1 MKLKHYEIII
11 LLLYNYIMNYHFE
24 ELVSACR
31 DGNLEKARTIITLH
45 PINIHAKNDKLIKTI
60 CETKNFNILMWV
72 LELAEQLN
80 DPFDLDSLMVNYI
93 LTQEESFINEFI
105 GCIAKF
111 NNRNNIENKDVDVK
125 QNEETKIVVELVELA
140 NPNPN
145 PITLATNEQDNGS
158 QSVENNNEQC
168 INTYSNNTPNVNIDK
183 LLEQINERMEST
195 NKFIEEFYNKITE
208 KNNAQLNMG
217 SSDNYSDDNYSDSS
231 ESEAEKQDN
240 NPVNTNNN
248 QNNSTDTDDDMPELV
263 DDDSETDD
271 NVDYSAT
278 LDPSTNLKRS
288 PGAIKELTEGDTLY
302 YRYSDDIHIIDRR
315 KKRMYLYYNMLNQ
328 NLDASSTEDF
338 NHESEE
344 LDNSKLSLELEPTE
358 LDSNPNSNPNP
369 KPELVN
375 SGLLSESKPR
385 EMISIEL
392 EEEGFDDIFYN
403 LQNAKEMRRRAIK
416 IIIDDIA
423 SLIEFKLVRGY
434 CEYPIA
440 KEQRKYFKEIKEI
453 LEKREYTATLKIDYA
468 NNSIIYIEW

>member
-1 MKLKHYEIII
+1 
-11 LLLYNYIMNYHFE
+11 MNNNFE

-31 DGNLEKARTIITLH
+31 DGNLEKAQSIITLH

-60 CETKNFNILMWV
+60 CGTKNFDILMWL

-93 LTQEESFINEFI
+93 LTQEETFINEFI

-111 NNRNNIENKDVDVK
+111 NNRNNIENKDVDVDVK
-125 QNEETKIVVELVELA
+125 DNEETKIVVELVELA
-140 NPNPN
+140 NPKN
-145 PITLATNEQDNGS
+145 LATNEQENDS
-158 QSVENNNEQC
+158 QSVKNNNEQS
-168 INTYSNNTPNVNIDK
+168 INIYNNTPNVNIDK

-195 NKFIEEFYNKITE
+195 NKFIEEFYDKITE
-208 KNNAQLNMG
+208 KNNAQLNMSS
-217 SSDNYSDDNYSDSS
+217 SSDNYPDSS

-248 QNNSTDTDDDMPELV
+248 QNNSTDTDDDVPELV
-263 DDDSETDD
+263 DGDYKTDD
-271 NVDYSAT
+271 NVEYSET
-278 LDPSTNLKRS
+278 LDPCTNLKIF
-288 PGAIKELTEGDTLY
+288 PGAIKELTGGDALY
-302 YRYSDDIHIIDRR
+302 CRYSDDIDIIDRR

-328 NLDASSTEDF
+328 NQNQNQDLNTSSTEDF
-338 NHESEE
+338 NHESG
-344 LDNSKLSLELEPTE
+344 ELEQELTE
-358 LDSNPNSNPNP
+358 SEQINERMELTNSNPNSNSDPNP
-369 KPELVN
+369 NPELVN

-385 EMISIEL
+385 EMILLEL
-392 EEEGFDDIFYN
+392 EKECFDDIFYN

-440 KEQRKYFKEIKEI
+440 KEQRKYFKEITEI
-453 LEKREYTATLKIDYA
+453 LEKRDYIASLKIDYD
-468 NNSIIYIEW
+468 NSSNIYIEW